1 MAQRK
6 VFQDSVTPLPDTP
19 GPGPRGLMVAA
30 AEPETANE
38 EMNVLFSLEIPA
50 AKTADLEERVA
61 RGEVLSP
68 DELQQNY
75 APNAADR
82 DKLVKW
88 LNAQGFDVTGVSHD
102 GSSVYA
108 RASVAQIEKSL
119 DVDMVRVTKD
129 GVTYTAAKNAPSLPS
144 NVANGVHAIIGL
156 QPFRQARKQS
166 RMCMPHNGNRT
177 SLNGKSPRSRGRRP
191 AAAAAPVTAID
202 NAPPYIVPEILKAY
216 GADGLNVTGKGQTI
230 AILIDT
236 FPADSDLKKFWA
248 NNNVPA
254 SVLGSRRSTSRAAR
268 CRLPPVRRHS
278 TSSGRAASHPPPR
291 CASTRPG
298 TLQFVDLDRALDRI
312 IADLPSHPGMRQLS
326 ISLGLGEKFMGG
338 PNGEVRTQHHK
349 FLMLAAAGVNVF
361 VSSGDAG
368 SKPDDTGHGAT
379 GPTQAEYESSD
390 SDGRRCRWHEPQA
403 DAYGCGEERSRMDQ
417 QRRRQEH
424 LLRATRVADR
434 QGVSGRPDAVGARR
448 QPGGRPGTGAF
459 LVLNGQVVQMGGTSW
474 SAPVWAGFCALLN
487 EARSKARKPFLP
499 FLNPLLY
506 PLQGTA
512 CFRDIRVGQQRR
524 LQRWTGLRHRDRA
537 WGAQRQRADEGADVD
552 ARRAEHVTV
561 AVLTKQ
567 AQRKVQQVINDN
579 IAELR
584 TIPGFVAAEP
594 GFPLVDGTFVT
605 KPAIIVLVRLQEAV
619 VGSPDE
625 ELAPHRLGGYPV
637 HVMQADPLRQL
648 QEIDAAAADRV
659 VTAAAATYTYK
670 PIEGNPIDRP
680 VTVTRPLLCHVG
692 PDAGWPVLQRFL
704 QAAKKTLSVAIYD
717 FNAAYIAKTL
727 IESAEAN
734 GLDITVNWD
743 NTPTIPDESDT
754 FKKIRQQLRQRFR
767 DVIVQT
773 GSGRRFANSYHEK
786 VAVRDSTC
794 VLVVQRQ
801 LDSDKPTRHR
811 PSRTARN
818 RRRHVRQIQPR
829 MAHRR
834 RRRQAGQDLRNLHRL

>member
-1 MAQRK
+1 MAQRR

-61 RGEVLSP
+61 RGEVVSP
-68 DELQQNY
+68 DELQKNY

-88 LNAQGFDVTGVSHD
+88 LKAQGFDVTGVSHD

-166 RMCMPHNGNRT
+166 RMCMPHNGNRA

-216 GADGLNVTGKGQTI
+216 GADGLNVTGNGQTI

-254 SVLGSRRSTSRAAR
+254 SSTRVEKINVKGGP
-268 CRLPPVRRHS
+268 LPPPSGEETLDVEW
-278 TSSGRAASHPPPR
+278 SSGIAPGAKVRVYAS
-291 CASTRPG
+291 G

-349 FLMLAAAGVNVF
+349 FLLLASAGVNVF

-368 SKPDDTGHGAT
+368 SKPDDSGHSAT

-390 SDGRRCRWHEPQA
+390 STVVGVGGTSLKLTPAGAVKSEVGWTSS
-403 DAYGCGEERSRMDQ
+403 GGGKSIFFSRPAWQ
-417 QRRRQEH
+417 KG
-424 LLRATRVADR
+424 T
-434 QGVSGRPDAVGARR
+434 GV
-448 QPGGRPGTGAF
+448 PGGRARLVPDVSLVADPGTGAF

-487 EARSKARKPFLP
+487 EARATARKPFLP
-499 FLNPLLY
+499 YLNPLLY

-512 CFRDIRVGQQRR
+512 CFRDINSGSNGDFTAGPGYDMV
-524 LQRWTGLRHRDRA
+524 TGL
-537 WGAQRQRADEGADVD
+537 GVPN
-552 ARRAEHVTV
+552 V
-561 AVLTKQ
+561 K
-567 AQRKVQQVINDN
+567 
-579 IAELR
+579 ELMK
-584 TIPGFVAAEP
+584 A
-594 GFPLVDGTFVT
+594 
-605 KPAIIVLVRLQEAV
+605 
-619 VGSPDE
+619 
-625 ELAPHRLGGYPV
+625 LA
-637 HVMQADPLRQL
+637 
-648 QEIDAAAADRV
+648 
-659 VTAAAATYTYK
+659 
-670 PIEGNPIDRP
+670 
-680 VTVTRPLLCHVG
+680 
-692 PDAGWPVLQRFL
+692 
-704 QAAKKTLSVAIYD
+704 
-717 FNAAYIAKTL
+717 
-727 IESAEAN
+727 
-734 GLDITVNWD
+734 
-743 NTPTIPDESDT
+743 
-754 FKKIRQQLRQRFR
+754 
-767 DVIVQT
+767 
-773 GSGRRFANSYHEK
+773 
-786 VAVRDSTC
+786 
-794 VLVVQRQ
+794 
-801 LDSDKPTRHR
+801 
-811 PSRTARN
+811 
-818 RRRHVRQIQPR
+818 
-829 MAHRR
+829 
-834 RRRQAGQDLRNLHRL
+834 

>member
-1 MAQRK
+1 
-6 VFQDSVTPLPDTP
+6 
-19 GPGPRGLMVAA
+19 VAA
-30 AEPETANE
+30 AEPETAHE

-166 RMCMPHNGNRT
+166 RMCMPHNDNRT

-254 SVLGSRRSTSRAAR
+254 SSTRVEKINVKGGS
-268 CRLPPVRRHS
+268 LPPPSGEETLDVEW
-278 TSSGRAASHPPPR
+278 SSGIAPGATVRVYAS
-291 CASTRPG
+291 G

-368 SKPDDTGHGAT
+368 SKPDDSGHGAT

-390 SDGRRCRWHEPQA
+390 STVVGVGGTSLKLTPAGAVKSEVGWTSSGGGKSIFFPRPAWQK
-403 DAYGCGEERSRMDQ
+403 GE
-417 QRRRQEH
+417 
-424 LLRATRVADR
+424 
-434 QGVSGRPDAVGARR
+434 GV
-448 QPGGRPGTGAF
+448 PGGRARLVPDVSLVADPGTGAF

-487 EARSKARKPFLP
+487 EARAKARKPFLP
-499 FLNPLLY
+499 YLNPLLY

-512 CFRDIRVGQQRR
+512 CFRDINSGSNGDFTAGPGYDMV
-524 LQRWTGLRHRDRA
+524 TGLGVPNVKELMKA
-537 WGAQRQRADEGADVD
+537 
-552 ARRAEHVTV
+552 
-561 AVLTKQ
+561 LT
-567 AQRKVQQVINDN
+567 
-579 IAELR
+579 
-584 TIPGFVAAEP
+584 
-594 GFPLVDGTFVT
+594 
-605 KPAIIVLVRLQEAV
+605 
-619 VGSPDE
+619 
-625 ELAPHRLGGYPV
+625 
-637 HVMQADPLRQL
+637 
-648 QEIDAAAADRV
+648 
-659 VTAAAATYTYK
+659 
-670 PIEGNPIDRP
+670 
-680 VTVTRPLLCHVG
+680 
-692 PDAGWPVLQRFL
+692 
-704 QAAKKTLSVAIYD
+704 
-717 FNAAYIAKTL
+717 
-727 IESAEAN
+727 
-734 GLDITVNWD
+734 
-743 NTPTIPDESDT
+743 
-754 FKKIRQQLRQRFR
+754 
-767 DVIVQT
+767 
-773 GSGRRFANSYHEK
+773 
-786 VAVRDSTC
+786 
-794 VLVVQRQ
+794 
-801 LDSDKPTRHR
+801 
-811 PSRTARN
+811 
-818 RRRHVRQIQPR
+818 
-829 MAHRR
+829 
-834 RRRQAGQDLRNLHRL
+834 

>member
-129 GVTYTAAKNAPSLPS
+129 GVMYTAAKNAPSLPS

-166 RMCMPHNGNRT
+166 RMCMPHNDNRT

-254 SVLGSRRSTSRAAR
+254 SSTRVEKINVKGGS
-268 CRLPPVRRHS
+268 LPPPSGEETLDVEW
-278 TSSGRAASHPPPR
+278 SSGIAPGATVRVYAS
-291 CASTRPG
+291 G

-368 SKPDDTGHGAT
+368 SKPDDSGHGAT

-390 SDGRRCRWHEPQA
+390 STVVGVGGTSLKLTPAGAVKSEVGWTSSGGGKSIFFPRPAWQK
-403 DAYGCGEERSRMDQ
+403 GE
-417 QRRRQEH
+417 
-424 LLRATRVADR
+424 
-434 QGVSGRPDAVGARR
+434 GV
-448 QPGGRPGTGAF
+448 PGGRARLVPDVSLVADPGTGAF

-487 EARSKARKPFLP
+487 EARAKARKPFLP
-499 FLNPLLY
+499 YLNPLLY

-512 CFRDIRVGQQRR
+512 CFRDINSGCNGDFTAGPGYDMV
-524 LQRWTGLRHRDRA
+524 TGLGVPNVKELMKA
-537 WGAQRQRADEGADVD
+537 
-552 ARRAEHVTV
+552 
-561 AVLTKQ
+561 LT
-567 AQRKVQQVINDN
+567 
-579 IAELR
+579 
-584 TIPGFVAAEP
+584 
-594 GFPLVDGTFVT
+594 
-605 KPAIIVLVRLQEAV
+605 
-619 VGSPDE
+619 
-625 ELAPHRLGGYPV
+625 
-637 HVMQADPLRQL
+637 
-648 QEIDAAAADRV
+648 
-659 VTAAAATYTYK
+659 
-670 PIEGNPIDRP
+670 
-680 VTVTRPLLCHVG
+680 
-692 PDAGWPVLQRFL
+692 
-704 QAAKKTLSVAIYD
+704 
-717 FNAAYIAKTL
+717 
-727 IESAEAN
+727 
-734 GLDITVNWD
+734 
-743 NTPTIPDESDT
+743 
-754 FKKIRQQLRQRFR
+754 
-767 DVIVQT
+767 
-773 GSGRRFANSYHEK
+773 
-786 VAVRDSTC
+786 
-794 VLVVQRQ
+794 
-801 LDSDKPTRHR
+801 
-811 PSRTARN
+811 
-818 RRRHVRQIQPR
+818 
-829 MAHRR
+829 
-834 RRRQAGQDLRNLHRL
+834 

>member
-61 RGEVLSP
+61 RGEVVSP

-191 AAAAAPVTAID
+191 AAAAAPATAID

-216 GADGLNVTGKGQTI
+216 GADGLNVSGKGQTI

-236 FPADSDLKKFWA
+236 FPADSDLKTFWA

-254 SVLGSRRSTSRAAR
+254 SSTRVEKINVKGGP
-268 CRLPPVRRHS
+268 LPPPSGEETLDVEW
-278 TSSGRAASHPPPR
+278 SSGIAPGATVRVYAS
-291 CASTRPG
+291 G

-312 IADLPSHPGMRQLS
+312 IADLSSHPGMRQLS

-368 SKPDDTGHGAT
+368 SKPDDSGHGAT

-390 SDGRRCRWHEPQA
+390 STVVGVGGTSLKLTPAGAVKSEVGWTSSGGGKSIFFSRPAWQK
-403 DAYGCGEERSRMDQ
+403 GE
-417 QRRRQEH
+417 
-424 LLRATRVADR
+424 
-434 QGVSGRPDAVGARR
+434 GV
-448 QPGGRPGTGAF
+448 PGGRARLVPDVSLVADPGTGAF

-487 EARSKARKPFLP
+487 EARAKARKPFLP
-499 FLNPLLY
+499 YLNPLLY

-512 CFRDIRVGQQRR
+512 CFRDINSGSNGDFTAGPGYDMV
-524 LQRWTGLRHRDRA
+524 TGLGVPNVKELMKA
-537 WGAQRQRADEGADVD
+537 
-552 ARRAEHVTV
+552 
-561 AVLTKQ
+561 LT
-567 AQRKVQQVINDN
+567 
-579 IAELR
+579 
-584 TIPGFVAAEP
+584 
-594 GFPLVDGTFVT
+594 
-605 KPAIIVLVRLQEAV
+605 
-619 VGSPDE
+619 
-625 ELAPHRLGGYPV
+625 
-637 HVMQADPLRQL
+637 
-648 QEIDAAAADRV
+648 
-659 VTAAAATYTYK
+659 
-670 PIEGNPIDRP
+670 
-680 VTVTRPLLCHVG
+680 
-692 PDAGWPVLQRFL
+692 
-704 QAAKKTLSVAIYD
+704 
-717 FNAAYIAKTL
+717 
-727 IESAEAN
+727 
-734 GLDITVNWD
+734 
-743 NTPTIPDESDT
+743 
-754 FKKIRQQLRQRFR
+754 
-767 DVIVQT
+767 
-773 GSGRRFANSYHEK
+773 
-786 VAVRDSTC
+786 
-794 VLVVQRQ
+794 
-801 LDSDKPTRHR
+801 
-811 PSRTARN
+811 
-818 RRRHVRQIQPR
+818 
-829 MAHRR
+829 
-834 RRRQAGQDLRNLHRL
+834 

>member
-254 SVLGSRRSTSRAAR
+254 SSTRVEKINVKGGS
-268 CRLPPVRRHS
+268 LPPPSGEETLDVEW
-278 TSSGRAASHPPPR
+278 SSGIAPGATVRVYAS
-291 CASTRPG
+291 G

-368 SKPDDTGHGAT
+368 SKPDDSGHGAT

-390 SDGRRCRWHEPQA
+390 STVVGVGGTSLKLTPAGAVKSEVGWTSSGGGKSIFFPRPAWQK
-403 DAYGCGEERSRMDQ
+403 GE
-417 QRRRQEH
+417 
-424 LLRATRVADR
+424 
-434 QGVSGRPDAVGARR
+434 GV
-448 QPGGRPGTGAF
+448 PGGRARLVPDVSLVADPGTGAF

-487 EARSKARKPFLP
+487 EARAKARKPFLP
-499 FLNPLLY
+499 YLNPLLY

-512 CFRDIRVGQQRR
+512 CFRDINSGSNGDFTAGPGYDMV
-524 LQRWTGLRHRDRA
+524 TGLGVPNVKELMKA
-537 WGAQRQRADEGADVD
+537 
-552 ARRAEHVTV
+552 
-561 AVLTKQ
+561 LT
-567 AQRKVQQVINDN
+567 
-579 IAELR
+579 
-584 TIPGFVAAEP
+584 
-594 GFPLVDGTFVT
+594 
-605 KPAIIVLVRLQEAV
+605 
-619 VGSPDE
+619 
-625 ELAPHRLGGYPV
+625 
-637 HVMQADPLRQL
+637 
-648 QEIDAAAADRV
+648 
-659 VTAAAATYTYK
+659 
-670 PIEGNPIDRP
+670 
-680 VTVTRPLLCHVG
+680 
-692 PDAGWPVLQRFL
+692 
-704 QAAKKTLSVAIYD
+704 
-717 FNAAYIAKTL
+717 
-727 IESAEAN
+727 
-734 GLDITVNWD
+734 
-743 NTPTIPDESDT
+743 
-754 FKKIRQQLRQRFR
+754 
-767 DVIVQT
+767 
-773 GSGRRFANSYHEK
+773 
-786 VAVRDSTC
+786 
-794 VLVVQRQ
+794 
-801 LDSDKPTRHR
+801 
-811 PSRTARN
+811 
-818 RRRHVRQIQPR
+818 
-829 MAHRR
+829 
-834 RRRQAGQDLRNLHRL
+834 

>member
-254 SVLGSRRSTSRAAR
+254 SSTRVEKINVKGGS
-268 CRLPPVRRHS
+268 LPPPSGEETLDVEW
-278 TSSGRAASHPPPR
+278 SSGIAPGATVRVYAS
-291 CASTRPG
+291 G

-368 SKPDDTGHGAT
+368 SKPDDSGHGAT

-390 SDGRRCRWHEPQA
+390 S
-403 DAYGCGEERSRMDQ
+403 
-417 QRRRQEH
+417 
-424 LLRATRVADR
+424 TVV
-434 QGVSGRPDAVGARR
+434 GVGGTSLKLTPAGAVKSEVGWTSSGGGKSIFFPRPAWQKREGV
-448 QPGGRPGTGAF
+448 PGGRARLVPDVSLVADPGTGAF

-487 EARSKARKPFLP
+487 EARAKARKPFLP
-499 FLNPLLY
+499 YLNPLLY

-512 CFRDIRVGQQRR
+512 CFRDINSGSNGDFTAGPGYDMV
-524 LQRWTGLRHRDRA
+524 TGLGVPNVKELMKA
-537 WGAQRQRADEGADVD
+537 
-552 ARRAEHVTV
+552 
-561 AVLTKQ
+561 LT
-567 AQRKVQQVINDN
+567 
-579 IAELR
+579 
-584 TIPGFVAAEP
+584 
-594 GFPLVDGTFVT
+594 
-605 KPAIIVLVRLQEAV
+605 
-619 VGSPDE
+619 
-625 ELAPHRLGGYPV
+625 
-637 HVMQADPLRQL
+637 
-648 QEIDAAAADRV
+648 
-659 VTAAAATYTYK
+659 
-670 PIEGNPIDRP
+670 
-680 VTVTRPLLCHVG
+680 
-692 PDAGWPVLQRFL
+692 
-704 QAAKKTLSVAIYD
+704 
-717 FNAAYIAKTL
+717 
-727 IESAEAN
+727 
-734 GLDITVNWD
+734 
-743 NTPTIPDESDT
+743 
-754 FKKIRQQLRQRFR
+754 
-767 DVIVQT
+767 
-773 GSGRRFANSYHEK
+773 
-786 VAVRDSTC
+786 
-794 VLVVQRQ
+794 
-801 LDSDKPTRHR
+801 
-811 PSRTARN
+811 
-818 RRRHVRQIQPR
+818 
-829 MAHRR
+829 
-834 RRRQAGQDLRNLHRL
+834 

>member
-254 SVLGSRRSTSRAAR
+254 SSTRVEKINVKGGS
-268 CRLPPVRRHS
+268 LPPPSGEETLDVEW
-278 TSSGRAASHPPPR
+278 SSGIAPGATVRVYAS
-291 CASTRPG
+291 G

-368 SKPDDTGHGAT
+368 SKPDDSGHGAT

-390 SDGRRCRWHEPQA
+390 STVVGVGGTSLKLMPAGAVKSEVGWTSSGGGKSIFFPRPAWQK
-403 DAYGCGEERSRMDQ
+403 GE
-417 QRRRQEH
+417 
-424 LLRATRVADR
+424 
-434 QGVSGRPDAVGARR
+434 GV
-448 QPGGRPGTGAF
+448 PGGRARLVPDVSLVADPGTGAF

-487 EARSKARKPFLP
+487 EARAKARKPFLP
-499 FLNPLLY
+499 YLNPLLY

-512 CFRDIRVGQQRR
+512 CFRDINSGSNGDFTAGPGYDMV
-524 LQRWTGLRHRDRA
+524 TGLGVPNVKELMKA
-537 WGAQRQRADEGADVD
+537 
-552 ARRAEHVTV
+552 
-561 AVLTKQ
+561 LT
-567 AQRKVQQVINDN
+567 
-579 IAELR
+579 
-584 TIPGFVAAEP
+584 
-594 GFPLVDGTFVT
+594 
-605 KPAIIVLVRLQEAV
+605 
-619 VGSPDE
+619 
-625 ELAPHRLGGYPV
+625 
-637 HVMQADPLRQL
+637 
-648 QEIDAAAADRV
+648 
-659 VTAAAATYTYK
+659 
-670 PIEGNPIDRP
+670 
-680 VTVTRPLLCHVG
+680 
-692 PDAGWPVLQRFL
+692 
-704 QAAKKTLSVAIYD
+704 
-717 FNAAYIAKTL
+717 
-727 IESAEAN
+727 
-734 GLDITVNWD
+734 
-743 NTPTIPDESDT
+743 
-754 FKKIRQQLRQRFR
+754 
-767 DVIVQT
+767 
-773 GSGRRFANSYHEK
+773 
-786 VAVRDSTC
+786 
-794 VLVVQRQ
+794 
-801 LDSDKPTRHR
+801 
-811 PSRTARN
+811 
-818 RRRHVRQIQPR
+818 
-829 MAHRR
+829 
-834 RRRQAGQDLRNLHRL
+834 